1 MQEEEGMGK
10 VNSIAYFY
18 QKINSFPLKATHS
31 PTTTTFFKV
40 FLLMFFFFLFLYASL
55 ARAMSSDRSS
65 VSQLGKEIFSFY
77 RHLRIDRREKVYRVS
92 PVPYQQL

>member
-31 PTTTTFFKV
+31 PTTTTFFQGLFAYV
-40 FLLMFFFFLFLYASL
+40 FLFPVSL
-55 ARAMSSDRSS
+55 CFI
-65 VSQLGKEIFSFY
+65 G
-77 RHLRIDRREKVYRVS
+77 
-92 PVPYQQL
+92 